1 MSFKSLIARRGGR
14 VLMLVVAV
22 AVTNWL
28 IEAQA
33 STDEY
38 PFDLKTRHPKALA
51 AYKKIVPAKYRKMA
65 WIASLDGTAGPM
77 NPVKDAGKKC
87 LAGSVCWPHNCGGN
101 QVAFLVA
108 EDGSVAVALLRST
121 DLTGGKDV
129 WFGKPTQA
137 QIGIL
142 NDQLD
147 D

>member
-1 MSFKSLIARRGGR
+1 MHIRKAISGPCVSVQIA
-14 VLMLVVAV
+14 LAIVVAV
-22 AVTNWL
+22 QCVLPSLA
-28 IEAQA
+28 AK
-33 STDEY
+33 DEY
-38 PFDLKTRHPKALA
+38 PFDLKAKHPKALA
-51 AYKKIVPAKYRKMA
+51 AYKKIVPAKYKKMA

-77 NPVKDAGKKC
+77 NPVKDEGKKC
-87 LAGSVCWPHNCGGN
+87 LTGSVCWPHNCGGN
-101 QVAFLVA
+101 QVAFLIA
-108 EDGSVAVALLRST
+108 EDGAYAVALLRST